1 MNRLEA
7 TVTAIE
13 CVDDITVI
21 AFDAASMPMRM
32 MALGLT
38 APLEVGSKV
47 LLGVK
52 ASNISLAKGLKGMLS
67 TSNQLDATI
76 EAIKNGTLLC
86 SVKLSIGPFLLESI
100 ITRASS
106 ERMQLQQGD
115 TVTALIKSSELSIV
129 EVLS

>member
-1 MNRLEA
+1 MNRMEA

-13 CVDDITVI
+13 NVDNITVVS
-21 AFDAASMPMRM
+21 FDAASMPMRM

-38 APLEVGSKV
+38 VPLEVGTQV

-52 ASNISLAKGLKGMLS
+52 ASNISLAKDLGGMLS
-67 TSNQLDATI
+67 TSNQLNATI
-76 EAIKNGTLLC
+76 EAINNGTLLC
-86 SVKLSIGPFLLESI
+86 SVKLRIGPFFLESI

-106 ERMQLQQGD
+106 ERMQLQEGD

-129 EVLS
+129 EVVS